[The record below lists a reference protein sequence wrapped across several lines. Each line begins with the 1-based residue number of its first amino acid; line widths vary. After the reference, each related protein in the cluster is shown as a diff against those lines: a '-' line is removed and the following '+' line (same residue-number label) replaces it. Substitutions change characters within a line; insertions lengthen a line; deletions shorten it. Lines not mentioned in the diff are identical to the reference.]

1 MGRRHDMIHTFELHL
16 ILKCSTH
23 IMEVG
28 IKVVVPLEYIRLIW
42 RPHVGRQIAHSF
54 GLLANILIGRNR
66 IGDWTRIAIDL
77 WILMELIVIRISCF
91 ISLMGVGDIEM
102 P

>member
-1 MGRRHDMIHTFELHL
+1 MIHTFELHL

-42 RPHVGRQIAHSF
+42 RPHVGR
-54 GLLANILIGRNR
+54 
-66 IGDWTRIAIDL
+66 
-77 WILMELIVIRISCF
+77 
-91 ISLMGVGDIEM
+91 
-102 P
+102 